1 MHITLHPSSS
11 IENLYPFRA
20 ASCDESS
27 LSSAANTKIM
37 AKALKLRHNIGAV
50 KYAALSRD
58 TERLGLG
65 LGEDEEVN
73 QNGFNSSVS
82 NSLKLEIPFLSLMTD
97 PSPTPVRHASCCEF
111 DDVFK
116 EMISK
121 KEICD
126 RHNEGAYVPDGNMST
141 LKKILIVDDSVL
153 CRKIIIKVLDGANY
167 SFETAGNG
175 KEACEKM
182 GTSQTRHEVTGKN

>member
-1 MHITLHPSSS
+1 
-11 IENLYPFRA
+11 
-20 ASCDESS
+20 
-27 LSSAANTKIM
+27 M

-50 KYAALSRD
+50 KYAALARD
-58 TERLGLG
+58 TERLGLSVNCDNG
-65 LGEDEEVN
+65 GEEDEEAN
-73 QNGFNSSVS
+73 HNAFNSSVS

-97 PSPTPVRHASCCEF
+97 PSPTPVRHTSCCEF

-126 RHNEGAYVPDGNMST
+126 RHNEGTYVPDGNMST

-182 GTSQTRHEVTGKN
+182 GTL